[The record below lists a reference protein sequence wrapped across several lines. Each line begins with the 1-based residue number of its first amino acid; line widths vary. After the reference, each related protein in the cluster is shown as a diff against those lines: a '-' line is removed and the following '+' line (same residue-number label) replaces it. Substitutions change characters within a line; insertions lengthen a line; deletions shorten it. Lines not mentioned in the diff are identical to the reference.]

1 MQFEKIDGRTGWQT
15 PLGVPLVDGVLASL
29 CGKGDG
35 DDSEGGVGNERVG
48 ENGTEGKAAVRETV
62 MASNPGFSAVPN
74 AFARALPSSAVI
86 GVGVND
92 PQVGRKYDYSL
103 LVIHL
108 YVQRYFC
115 IVVEAFCFAPPLE
128 LHLFHIF

>member
-29 CGKGDG
+29 CGKGD
-35 DDSEGGVGNERVG
+35 DDDPEGGISNAKEG
-48 ENGTEGKAAVRETV
+48 ENGAERKAAVRETV

-92 PQVGRKYDYSL
+92 PQVGNKTTVYWSYIFMYSGISIYIIFVCVTL
-103 LVIHL
+103 FGTPSVL
-108 YVQRYFC
+108 Y
-115 IVVEAFCFAPPLE
+115 IG
-128 LHLFHIF
+128 